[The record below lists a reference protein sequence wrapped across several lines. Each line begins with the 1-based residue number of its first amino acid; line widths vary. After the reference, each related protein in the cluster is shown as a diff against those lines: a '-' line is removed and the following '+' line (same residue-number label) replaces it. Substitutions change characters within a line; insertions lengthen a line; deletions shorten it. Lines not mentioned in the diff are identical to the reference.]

1 MWRSRAASDNR
12 SGMQGSSLHERLHAL
27 LDAPLYGE
35 GSLSL
40 EQVERTL
47 TDGYALALALD
58 AERSRL
64 AKRIG
69 QLAANDGDDAQ
80 EKARELSSLS
90 QRLAETD
97 TELSRLR
104 RSLANVR
111 RRSTEMRAATALA

>member
-1 MWRSRAASDNR
+1 
-12 SGMQGSSLHERLHAL
+12 MQGSSLHERLHAL

-35 GSLSL
+35 GSFSV

-69 QLAANDGDDAQ
+69 QLAADSRADVH

-90 QRLAETD
+90 QRLAETEF
-97 TELSRLR
+97 ELSRLR

-111 RRSTEMRAATALA
+111 RRSTELRAAAALA